1 MRRRLA
7 RGFGVYFDASKSTS
21 GQRFFAALCERLA
34 EESAPLEENPEAV
47 LFNVSAPF
55 GEILRAKLKRQ
66 RIVLRIDGL
75 YFDRLSRPFL
85 STFSRPVNR
94 LLSLGMRYRGVHDAL
109 ASLANLL
116 NENYSAFARILL
128 ADRVVYQSQ
137 FSRVVHERYFRS
149 KPFDVIVNGS
159 DFSANDAPVPVKRD
173 TIRLVTIYDEWKP
186 AKRVDSVVE
195 FVRWANENNKAAIQ
209 LTILGY
215 TGKTPATASAS
226 VKDIIETAPYIRT
239 VGRFES
245 FDGEIRRVLL
255 DQHLYV
261 TFSYRDP
268 CPNTVIEA
276 MAHGLPVV
284 AYASGGIPDIVGDA
298 GVLIPLDDF
307 ENGFFCCHR
316 YENAFPPLD
325 FAQVLGAVVEVTNNL
340 EMYRARVER
349 RFAADLGVSIVAE
362 RYAGV
367 LKAVANQGS

>member
-1 MRRRLA
+1 MRKRLA
-7 RGFGVYFDASKSTS
+7 RGFGVYFDGSKSTS
-21 GQRFFAALCERLA
+21 GQRFFATLHERLTDA
-34 EESAPLEENPEAV
+34 SEPLEENPEAI

-55 GEILRAKLKRQ
+55 GEILRAKLRRQ

-75 YFDRLSRPFL
+75 YFDRLSAPFL
-85 STFSRPVNR
+85 STFSRPVGR
-94 LLSLGMRYRGVHDAL
+94 LLSLGMRYRGAHDVL

-159 DFSANDAPVPVKRD
+159 DFSARGAPVPGTCG

-186 AKRVDSVVE
+186 AKRIDSLVE
-195 FVRWANENNKAAIQ
+195 FVRWANESERAAIQ

-215 TGKTPATASAS
+215 TGKTPLTASAS
-226 VKDIIETAPYIRT
+226 IKDIIETAPYIRT

-245 FDGEIRRVLL
+245 FDEEIRRILL
-255 DQHLYV
+255 DQHIYV

-268 CPNTVIEA
+268 CPNSVIEA

-284 AYASGGIPDIVGDA
+284 AYASGGIPDIVEDA

-325 FAQVLGAVVEVTNNL
+325 FAQVLGAIAEVVNNL
-340 EMYRARVER
+340 GMYRARVER
-349 RFAADLGVSIVAE
+349 RFAADLGVSVVAE
-362 RYAGV
+362 RYANV
-367 LKAVANQGS
+367 LKAAAEYGS